1 MPMSQKAFTLKAERA
16 KARRSFWCMNRGK
29 TEGPAS
35 ACQWDEEQK
44 KKSVIK
50 KHLKTSI
57 PPPEQTTP
65 RFDPEKARRLT
76 VG

>member
-44 KKSVIK
+44 KSVIE